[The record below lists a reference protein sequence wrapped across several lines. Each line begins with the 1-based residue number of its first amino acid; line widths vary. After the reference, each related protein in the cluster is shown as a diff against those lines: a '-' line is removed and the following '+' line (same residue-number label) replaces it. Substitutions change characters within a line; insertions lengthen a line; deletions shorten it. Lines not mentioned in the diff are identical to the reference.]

1 MVLNGSTP
9 STNIGSE
16 QVSINVSAVRP
27 LLVQQVDD
35 TSPPEQ
41 PVDDT
46 PPPVQQVND
55 TPPPVQQVDNT
66 QSSPVPSSGMWIL
79 KIFSVFYLHNS
90 STRRNIYK
98 STKQKTTYYDKL

>member
-55 TPPPVQQVDNT
+55 TPPPVQQVNDTPPPVQQVDNT

-79 KIFSVFYLHNS
+79 KIFSVF
-90 STRRNIYK
+90 
-98 STKQKTTYYDKL
+98 